1 MVAVEVRP
9 PQIRPQSRGH
19 QNHQAVRFAGRKA
32 KAAPKQKNDQCRLIV
47 VPLLR
52 NVGDPSMMRKA
63 LKIENQQTETGEAS
77 DPGTEARGTG
87 GGLGLVTGSLTIAS
101 VFERTGEFKVS
112 RTGTNQDSSENEN
125 F

>member
-9 PQIRPQSRGH
+9 PQIRPQNRGH
-19 QNHQAVRFAGRKA
+19 QNHQAVRSAGRKT

-52 NVGDPSMMRKA
+52 NVGRVRVDPSMMTKA

-101 VFERTGEFKVS
+101 VFERTGM
-112 RTGTNQDSSENEN
+112 RT
-125 F
+125 